1 MELRLNSIRLI
12 DHDQAKE
19 FTFGEIEK
27 MEEILAM
34 AYINPEDF
42 EEMYL
47 TPSLKL
53 HLFNEHGEVVVKFKQ
68 DENIPKGTIAMPVS
82 IWSNQ
87 LTSTKNGKL
96 LNKNIPVNCEA
107 TRDPPTPL
115 KELIEKIKKG
125 GINK

>member
-12 DHDQAKE
+12 EHDQAEE

-27 MEEILAM
+27 MEENM
-34 AYINPEDF
+34 AIAFINHEDF

-53 HLFNEHGEVVVKFKQ
+53 HLFNEHGEVVVRFEQ
-68 DENIPKGTIAMPVS
+68 DEKIPKGTIVMPVS

-87 LTSTKNGKL
+87 LTSTKDGKL

-107 TRDPPTPL
+107 SRDPPTPL

-125 GINK
+125 GEK